1 MTPTIQFKA
10 VSRDDRSS
18 RNLMV
23 AIFDGIEENRE
34 HLVKYLGE
42 GTAETVLELIETHRI
57 GGSYKAV
64 NLLPGDRQ
72 KHGFD
77 WLLFMG
83 LGKKSEIRHIYRL
96 HDRLRSVVAIAAR
109 EFRGKHFSDFAVDD
123 FADYGVPAEIAGQL
137 VVEGAMLGTYRF
149 DRYLDNGGAAGGKK
163 DEDAEA
169 RCEIEKILILTDG
182 QEETLTTAIERGVS
196 RSTGTCMARDLVN
209 TPAGDLT
216 PGLFADEARK
226 VAQAN
231 PGLRLQ
237 VLSAK
242 DMEKL
247 GMGLHLAV
255 AQGSENAPC
264 VVILEHCPR
273 GAEAGWDLA
282 MVGKGVTFDSGG
294 YNIKPSG
301 GMTRMYGDMAG
312 AAAVLGAMQVIS
324 EAGTD
329 VNVVG
334 IMPLAENLV
343 SGHAFKPGDILRSH
357 QGKTVEILNTD
368 AEGRLLL
375 ADSLSYAC
383 EHYKPRH
390 MVDIATLTGAIV
402 VALGHFVS
410 GLFTHANTREEDDAF
425 TALLYAAG
433 RGSAEW
439 LWRLPVDDD
448 YLVQLE
454 SEAADIANC
463 NLDRATG
470 GGAITAAVF
479 LKQFIDF
486 DTVKAWGHLDIAASA
501 LVERAL
507 IYNKCP
513 YQPKAGATGV
523 GVRLLAGLAEQLLTQ
538 REQG

>member
-1 MTPTIQFKA
+1 MSPTIDFKA
-10 VSRDDRSS
+10 VSSDDRACRS
-18 RNLMV
+18 LMI
-23 AIFDGIEENRE
+23 AIFDGIDENRE
-34 HLVKYLGE
+34 HLIRHLGE

-57 GGSYKAV
+57 SGSYKAL

-83 LGKKSEIRHIYRL
+83 LGKKKEIRHIYRL
-96 HDRLRSVVAIAAR
+96 HDRIRSVVAIAAR
-109 EFRGKHFSDFAVDD
+109 EFRDKHISAFAVDD
-123 FADYGVPAEIAGQL
+123 FAAYGVPAKLAGQL
-137 VVEGAMLGTYRF
+137 VVEGATLGTYRF
-149 DRYLDNGGAAGGKK
+149 ERYKGREKSESDGEG
-163 DEDAEA
+163 
-169 RCEIEKILILTDG
+169 RCEIEQIQILTNG
-182 QEETLTTAIERGVS
+182 QEEALQAAIERGVS
-196 RSTGTCMARDLVN
+196 RCAGTCMARDLVN
-209 TPAGDLT
+209 TPAADLT
-216 PGLFADEARK
+216 PATFAEEARR
-226 VAQAN
+226 VAKAN
-231 PGLRLQ
+231 PTLRLQ
-237 VLSAK
+237 VLSAE
-242 DMEKL
+242 DMQRL

-273 GAEAGWDLA
+273 GAEAGWDLV

-294 YNIKPSG
+294 YNIKPGNS
-301 GMTRMYGDMAG
+301 MTRMYGDMAG
-312 AAAVLGAMQVIS
+312 AAAVLGAMQVIA
-324 EAGTD
+324 EAETD

-334 IMPLAENLV
+334 VMPLAENLV
-343 SGHAFKPGDILRSH
+343 SGHAFKPGDILVSH
-357 QGKTVEILNTD
+357 SGKTVEILNTD
-368 AEGRLLL
+368 AEGRLLM

-383 EHYKPRH
+383 ERYKPHH

-410 GLFTHANTREEDDAF
+410 GLFTHANERTDDDAF
-425 TALLYAAG
+425 TSLLYAAG

-448 YLVQLE
+448 YKVQLE

-470 GGAITAAVF
+470 AGAITAAVF
-479 LKQFIDF
+479 LKEFIDF
-486 DTVKAWGHLDIAASA
+486 DTVTAWAHLDIAASA

-523 GVRLLAGLAEQLLTQ
+523 GVRLLAGLAEELLAK
-538 REQG
+538 REQGEK